1 MEFLENVGYTILGG
15 GIAAISGLVVQWLYS
30 RWERKNAIKKIQGL
44 LKPEFEELYQILIDE
59 RRIAKKATH
68 SSENDFELLSGHE
81 MKISEY
87 LTEVGGGR
95 LRSLAWDAVISS
107 GNLIKLDNNE
117 IEIIQSAHHNVME
130 YNKNMNRRQKDAESQ
145 MEKEF
150 NENMP
155 NTILY
160 PDMGILEDY
169 LKDYL
174 RTVNDA
180 IDGFKELDEL
190 PWFDHDKI
198 KSAKNGR
205 W

>member
-1 MEFLENVGYTILGG
+1 MAFLENVGYTILGG

-59 RRIAKKATH
+59 RKTAEKAKH
-68 SSENDFELLSGHE
+68 SSENDFERLNGHE
-81 MKISEY
+81 IKISEY
-87 LTEVGGGR
+87 LTKVGGGR
-95 LRSLAWDAVISS
+95 LRSLAWDAIISS

-117 IEIIQSAHHNVME
+117 IEIIQSAHHDVME
-130 YNKNMNRRQKDAESQ
+130 YNKNMNRLQKDAESQ
-145 MEKEF
+145 MEKGF

-169 LKDYL
+169 LEDYL

>member
-1 MEFLENVGYTILGG
+1 M
-15 GIAAISGLVVQWLYS
+15 VQRLYS

-59 RRIAKKATH
+59 RRTAKKAKR
-68 SSENDFELLSGHE
+68 SSENDFDRLNGHE
-81 MKISEY
+81 MTISEY
-87 LTEVGGGR
+87 LTVVGGNR
-95 LRSLAWDAVISS
+95 LRSLAWDAIISS

-117 IEIIQSAHHNVME
+117 IEIIQSVHHDVME
-130 YNKNMNRRQKDAESQ
+130 YNKNMNRLQEDAESQ
-145 MEKEF
+145 MEEEF

-155 NTILY
+155 NTTFL
-160 PDMGILEDY
+160 PNTGILEDY
-169 LKDYL
+169 LEDYL
-174 RTVNDA
+174 RTINDA

-205 W
+205 

>member
-59 RRIAKKATH
+59 RRIAKKAKH
-68 SSENDFELLSGHE
+68 SSENDFERLNGHE

-117 IEIIQSAHHNVME
+117 IEIIQSAHHDAME
-130 YNKNMNRRQKDAESQ
+130 YNKNMNRLQKDAESQ
-145 MEKEF
+145 MEKGF

-160 PDMGILEDY
+160 PDIGILEDY
-169 LKDYL
+169 LEDYL

-198 KSAKNGR
+198 KSA
-205 W
+205 

>member
-1 MEFLENVGYTILGG
+1 M
-15 GIAAISGLVVQWLYS
+15 VQWLYS
-30 RWERKNAIKKIQGL
+30 RWERKDAIKKIQGL

-59 RRIAKKATH
+59 RKTAKKAKH
-68 SSENDFELLSGHE
+68 SSENDFDRLNGHE

-95 LRSLAWDAVISS
+95 LRSLAWDAIISS
-107 GNLIKLDNNE
+107 GNLIKLDNSE
-117 IEIIQSAHHNVME
+117 IEIIQSAHHDVME
-130 YNKNMNRRQKDAESQ
+130 YNKNMNRLQKDAELQ

-155 NTILY
+155 NTTLL
-160 PDMGILEDY
+160 PDMSILEDY
-169 LKDYL
+169 LEDYL
-174 RTVNDA
+174 RTINDA

-198 KSAKNGR
+198 KSAKNER

>member
-1 MEFLENVGYTILGG
+1 M
-15 GIAAISGLVVQWLYS
+15 VQWLYS

-59 RRIAKKATH
+59 RRTAKKAKH
-68 SSENDFELLSGHE
+68 SSENDFDRLNGHE

-87 LTEVGGGR
+87 LTEVGGVR
-95 LRSLAWDAVISS
+95 LRSLAWDAIISS

-150 NENMP
+150 NESMP
-155 NTILY
+155 NTTLWA
-160 PDMGILEDY
+160 DVGILEDY
-169 LKDYL
+169 LEYYL
-174 RTVNDA
+174 RAVNDA
-180 IDGFKELDEL
+180 IDGFKELNEL

>member
-1 MEFLENVGYTILGG
+1 MPQYRGLWC
-15 GIAAISGLVVQWLYS
+15 SGS
-30 RWERKNAIKKIQGL
+30 TADGNGKNAIKKIQGL

-59 RRIAKKATH
+59 RRIAKKAKRN
-68 SSENDFELLSGHE
+68 SENDFDRLNGHE

-107 GNLIKLDNNE
+107 GNLIKLGNNE
-117 IEIIQSAHHNVME
+117 IEIIQSAHHDVME
-130 YNKNMNRRQKDAESQ
+130 YNKNMNRLQKDAESQ

-169 LKDYL
+169 LEDYL

-180 IDGFKELDEL
+180 IEGFKELDEL

-205 W
+205 

>member
-30 RWERKNAIKKIQGL
+30 RWERKNAVKKIQGL

-59 RRIAKKATH
+59 RKTAKKAKH
-68 SSENDFELLSGHE
+68 SSENDFDRLNGHE

-95 LRSLAWDAVISS
+95 LRSLAWDAIISS

-117 IEIIQSAHHNVME
+117 IEIIQSAHHDVME
-130 YNKNMNRRQKDAESQ
+130 YNKNMNRLQKDAESQ

-150 NENMP
+150 NENIP

-160 PDMGILEDY
+160 PNIGILEDY
-169 LKDYL
+169 LEDYL

-190 PWFDHDKI
+190 SWFDHDKV
-198 KSAKNGR
+198 KSA
-205 W
+205 

>member
-30 RWERKNAIKKIQGL
+30 RWERKNAVKKIQGL

-59 RRIAKKATH
+59 RKTAKKAKH
-68 SSENDFELLSGHE
+68 SSENDFDRLNGHE

-95 LRSLAWDAVISS
+95 LRSLAWDAIISS

-117 IEIIQSAHHNVME
+117 IEIIQSAHHDVME
-130 YNKNMNRRQKDAESQ
+130 YNKNMNRLQKDAESQ

-150 NENMP
+150 NENIP

-160 PDMGILEDY
+160 PDIGILEDY
-169 LKDYL
+169 LEDYL

-190 PWFDHDKI
+190 SWFDHDKV
-198 KSAKNGR
+198 KSA
-205 W
+205 

>member
-59 RRIAKKATH
+59 RRTAKKAKH
-68 SSENDFELLSGHE
+68 SSENDFDRLNGHE

-87 LTEVGGGR
+87 LTEVGGVR
-95 LRSLAWDAVISS
+95 LRSLAWDAIISS

-150 NENMP
+150 NESMP
-155 NTILY
+155 NTTLWA
-160 PDMGILEDY
+160 DVGILEDY
-169 LKDYL
+169 LEYYL
-174 RTVNDA
+174 RAVNDA
-180 IDGFKELDEL
+180 IDGFKELNEL

>member
-30 RWERKNAIKKIQGL
+30 RWERKNAVKKIQGL

-59 RRIAKKATH
+59 RKTAKKAKH
-68 SSENDFELLSGHE
+68 GSENDFDRLNGHE

-95 LRSLAWDAVISS
+95 LRSLAWDAIISS

-117 IEIIQSAHHNVME
+117 IEIIQSAHHDVME
-130 YNKNMNRRQKDAESQ
+130 YNKNMNRLQKDAESQ

-150 NENMP
+150 NENIP

-160 PDMGILEDY
+160 PDIGILEDY
-169 LKDYL
+169 LEDYL

-190 PWFDHDKI
+190 SWFDHDKV
-198 KSAKNGR
+198 KSA
-205 W
+205 